1 MPYVVLG
8 NNFAAG
14 PGDLFDLELVAL
26 NTIMLLLPW
35 ITFGFPH
42 AGDGQGRS
50 EGHTSGADLA
60 KGADRGFVPQK
71 APAMAPPDGP
81 LRVSG
86 LLRMSQPMGAFLR
99 RNDPLAGRWFSR
111 DNAANAANAA
121 DLGLAGSA
129 FLFT

>member
-1 MPYVVLG
+1 MLAMG
-8 NNFAAG
+8 RDDLAG
-14 PGDLFDLELVAL
+14 R
-26 NTIMLLLPW
+26 
-35 ITFGFPH
+35 
-42 AGDGQGRS
+42 AG
-50 EGHTSGADLA
+50 GADLA

-111 DNAANAANAA
+111 DNAANAA
-121 DLGLAGSA
+121 DLGPAGSA
-129 FLFT
+129 YLFT